1 MRPADIEDLV
11 TPGRPALR
19 GNLLLTALKQPDLK
33 ANAALGALRR
43 VALDGGESAWT
54 HGRRDAAPA
63 ISPDGR
69 WVAFLRAGEGEGADG
84 SPQLHVMPSAGGEAR
99 RLTSLHL
106 GAGEPVWAPDSRR
119 IAFTARVPEAGRYGT
134 PDADGETPEPAA
146 EAPRRITRM
155 DYRIDDV
162 GFLRDRMQR
171 LFVVD
176 AVAALEQD
184 ELPDPEPLTDAGF
197 DAAHP
202 VWTPDGTRVVF
213 TAPPDWDAAESD
225 ARDICAI
232 SASGGEPTVVV
243 RCEGYSER
251 PAFGPDGTLFYFGQ
265 SFEDHHEAAPTGLY
279 AATPEFGAG
288 PVAGRRLTDAETV
301 DCEAAAGPP
310 APRGDDV
317 LVAVR
322 NRGAVEL
329 RAVPV
334 DASEAP
340 LGDLPVV
347 YADRSAVRSFA
358 LDGPVLV
365 AVIATPSTPG
375 EVVLLGDDG
384 PLVLTDYAKPLRDKG
399 IRPMIELETTAPDG
413 YPVHGWLVLPEGE
426 GPHPVL
432 RVVHGGPFTQQEW
445 ALFDEAQVYA
455 SAGYAVVVGNPRGSA
470 GYGQSH
476 GHAITHAFGTV
487 DVDDVLALL
496 DKALERPDLDAS
508 RVGIM
513 GGSYGGFMTSWL
525 AAHHGGRFK
534 AAWSERA
541 VNAWDSMVGSSDI
554 GYFFVDAYIGASP
567 EVQREKSPLSYAA
580 RIEIPFAVVHS
591 EQDWRCPLEQAE
603 RMFVA
608 LRRAGA
614 PAEMLLFPG
623 EGHELSRS
631 GRPRHRVQRFDAIL
645 EWWSRHL

>member
-1 MRPADIEDLV
+1 MRPADIEALV
-11 TPGRPALR
+11 VPGRPALR
-19 GNLLLTALKQPDLK
+19 GNLLLTAVKNPDLK
-33 ANAALGALRR
+33 TNAAHSALRR
-43 VALDGGESAWT
+43 VALDGGDVAWT
-54 HGRRDAAPA
+54 QGPRDSAPA

-69 WVAFLRAGEGEGADG
+69 WVAFLRAGEGKGADG
-84 SPQLHVMPSAGGEAR
+84 SPQLHVMPTDGGEAR
-99 RLTSLHL
+99 RVTSLHL

-119 IAFTARVPEAGRYGT
+119 IAFTARVPEPGRYGT
-134 PDADGETPEPAA
+134 PDDGDETPEPAA

-176 AVAALEQD
+176 ALED
-184 ELPDPEPLTDAGF
+184 EPGEPEPLTGDGF

-213 TAPPDWDAAESD
+213 TAPPDWGAAESD
-225 ARDICAI
+225 SRDICAI
-232 SASGGEPTVVV
+232 SADGGEPEVLV
-243 RCEGYSER
+243 RCPGYSER
-251 PAFGPDGTLFYFGQ
+251 PAFGADGTLFYFGQ
-265 SFEDHHEAAPTGLY
+265 SFAEHREAAMTGLY

-288 PVAGRRLTDAETV
+288 PVKPRRLTDIETV
-301 DCEAAAGPP
+301 DCEASAGPP
-310 APRGDDV
+310 APREGDV

-334 DASEAP
+334 EAADAP
-340 LGDLPVV
+340 LADLPVV
-347 YADRSAVRSFA
+347 YADRTALRSFT
-358 LDGPVLV
+358 LDGSVLA
-365 AVIATPSTPG
+365 AVIATPETSG
-375 EVVLLGDDG
+375 EVVLLGDG
-384 PLVLTDYAKPLRDKG
+384 EPRVLTDYSKPLRDKG

-432 RVVHGGPFTQQEW
+432 RVVHGGPFTQQDW
-445 ALFDEAQVYA
+445 AVFDEAQVYA
-455 SAGYAVVVGNPRGSA
+455 AAGYAVVLGNPRGSA
-470 GYGQSH
+470 GYGQTH
-476 GHAITHAFGTV
+476 GHSITFGFGTV

-525 AAHHGGRFK
+525 AAHHGDRFK

-554 GYFFVDAYIGASP
+554 GYFFVDAYIGADP
-567 EVQREKSPLSYAA
+567 EVQRDRSPLTYAA
-580 RIEIPFAVVHS
+580 KIEIPFAVVHS
-591 EQDWRCPLEQAE
+591 EQDWRCPLEQAQ

-614 PAEMLLFPG
+614 PAEFLLFPG

-631 GRPRHRVQRFDAIL
+631 GRPRHRVQRFEAIL
-645 EWWSRHL
+645 DWWARHL

>member
-1 MRPADIEDLV
+1 MRPADIEHLV
-11 TPGRPALR
+11 VPGRPALR
-19 GNLLLTALKQPDLK
+19 GNLLLTALKRPDLT
-33 ANAALGALRR
+33 ANATHGAVRR
-43 VALDGGESAWT
+43 VALDGGGEAAWT
-54 HGRRDAAPA
+54 HGPRDSAPA

-69 WVAFLRAGEGEGADG
+69 WVAFLRAGEGTGADG
-84 SPQLHVMPSAGGEAR
+84 SPQLHVMPADGGEAR
-99 RLTSLHL
+99 RLTSLPL

-146 EAPRRITRM
+146 EVPRRITRM
-155 DYRIDDV
+155 DYRLDDV
-162 GFLRDRMQR
+162 GFVRDRMQR
-171 LFVVD
+171 LFVTD
-176 AVAALEQD
+176 TTDTAEPAGL
-184 ELPDPEPLTDAGF
+184 EPLTGAEF

-213 TAPPDWDAAESD
+213 TAPPDWGAAESD
-225 ARDICAI
+225 FRDVCAI
-232 SASGGEPTVVV
+232 SAEGGEPEVLV
-243 RCEGYSER
+243 RAEGYSER
-251 PAFGPDGTLFYFGQ
+251 PAFGADGTLFYFGQ
-265 SFEDHHEAAPTGLY
+265 SFAEHHEATPTGLY

-288 PVAGRRLTDAETV
+288 PVKARRLTDAETV

-310 APRGDDV
+310 VPRGDDV

-322 NRGAVEL
+322 HRGAVEL
-329 RAVPV
+329 RAVAV
-334 DASEAP
+334 DAVEAP
-340 LGDLPVV
+340 LADLAVV
-347 YADRSAVRSFA
+347 YADQAAVRSFT
-358 LDGPVLV
+358 LDGSVLA
-365 AVIATPSTPG
+365 AVVATPSTAG
-375 EVVLLGDDG
+375 EVVLLGDG
-384 PLVLTDYAKPLRDKG
+384 APRVLTDYSQPLRDKG

-455 SAGYAVVVGNPRGSA
+455 SAGYAVVVGNPRGSS
-470 GYGQSH
+470 GYGQAH
-476 GHAITHAFGTV
+476 GHAITHGFGTV

-525 AAHHGGRFK
+525 AAHHGERFK

-554 GYFFVDAYIGASP
+554 GYFFVDAYIGSSP
-567 EVQREKSPLSYAA
+567 EVQRDRSPLHHAEK
-580 RIEIPFAVVHS
+580 IKIPFAVVHS
-591 EQDWRCPLEQAE
+591 EQDWRCPLEQAQ

-631 GRPRHRVQRFDAIL
+631 GRPRHRVQRFEAVL
-645 EWWSRHL
+645 EWWARHL

>member
-1 MRPADIEDLV
+1 MRPADIEALV
-11 TPGRPALR
+11 VPGRPALR
-19 GNLLLTALKQPDLK
+19 GNLLLTALKRPDLQ
-33 ANAALGALRR
+33 ANATHSAVRR
-43 VALDGGESAWT
+43 VSLDGGEAAWT
-54 HGRRDAAPA
+54 HGPRDSAPA

-69 WVAFLRAGEGEGADG
+69 WVAFLRAGEGQGADG
-84 SPQLHVMPSAGGEAR
+84 SPQLHVMPSDGGEAR

-171 LFVVD
+171 LFVLD
-176 AVAALEQD
+176 AVATLEPGD
-184 ELPDPEPLTDAGF
+184 LEPLTGDGF

-202 VWTPDGTRVVF
+202 AWTPDGAHVVF
-213 TAPPDWDAAESD
+213 TAPPDWGAAESD
-225 ARDICAI
+225 SRDICAI
-232 SASGGEPTVVV
+232 SAEGGEPEVVV

-251 PAFGPDGTLFYFGQ
+251 PAFGTDGTLFYFGQ
-265 SFEDHHEAAPTGLY
+265 SFEEHHEAAPTGLY
-279 AATPEFGAG
+279 AATPEFGTG
-288 PVAGRRLTDAETV
+288 PVKARRLTDAETV
-301 DCEAAAGPP
+301 DCETAAGPP

-322 NRGAVEL
+322 HRGAVEL
-329 RAVPV
+329 RAVGV
-334 DASEAP
+334 DATEAP
-340 LGDLPVV
+340 LADLAVV
-347 YADRSAVRSFA
+347 YADQAAVRSFT
-358 LDGPVLV
+358 LDGSVLA
-365 AVIATPSTPG
+365 AVIATPSTAG
-375 EVVLLGDDG
+375 EVVLLGDGD
-384 PLVLTDYAKPLRDKG
+384 PRVLTGYSKPLRDKG

-445 ALFDEAQVYA
+445 AVFDEAQVYA

-470 GYGQSH
+470 GYGQTH
-476 GHAITHAFGTV
+476 GHAITHGFGTV

-525 AAHHGGRFK
+525 AAHHGERFK

-554 GYFFVDAYIGASP
+554 GYFFVDAYIGSSP
-567 EVQREKSPLSYAA
+567 EVQRDRSPLSYAA
-580 RIEIPFAVVHS
+580 QIKIPFAVVHS

-614 PAEMLLFPG
+614 PAEMLVFPG

-631 GRPRHRVQRFDAIL
+631 GRPRHRVQRFEAIL